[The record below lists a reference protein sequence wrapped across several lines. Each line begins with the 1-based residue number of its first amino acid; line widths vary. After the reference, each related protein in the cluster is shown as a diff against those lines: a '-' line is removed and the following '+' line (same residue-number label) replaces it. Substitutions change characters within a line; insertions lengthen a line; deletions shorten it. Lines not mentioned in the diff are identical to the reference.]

1 MQSTWRRARAVRWAV
16 PVAAFVVVGAAVG
29 AGPVIAAVQGDPT
42 LPDRTA
48 ERLLAEVVK
57 TAQHERPPAMSGT
70 VVETAS
76 LGLPSLPLPSGTSS
90 SPLSLLSGSHT
101 LKVWYGGDGRL
112 RLALPGQMSETDVIS
127 DGKGSTWLWE
137 SDTNTA
143 TRFSLPEDV
152 KGGKGEAAEPRHTAL
167 PTATTPQDIANQLLK
182 AADQNT
188 AVTVENGQHIAGRAA
203 YQLVLT
209 PKDSTSLV
217 DHVTLA
223 LDGETY
229 IPLRVQ
235 IFAKGAAEPA
245 FEIGFTQVSFST
257 PAPENFAFT
266 PPAGAKVNEQKP
278 EAGKPGESLSEGA
291 ELGHDLAGGEAA
303 RAGARSHGSGWGTV
317 AEVPFSLADL
327 SKQQNGRGGNGRGGD
342 PAQLIESVLKSAQR
356 VSGPWGSGRVIKTKL
371 VSVLL
376 TDDGRLFAGAVTPEA
391 LVQAAGRK

>member
-29 AGPVIAAVQGDPT
+29 AGPVIAAVQGDPA

-48 ERLLAEVVK
+48 AQLLAEVAK
-57 TAQHERPPAMSGT
+57 TAQHQQPPAMSGT

-127 DGKGSTWLWE
+127 DGKGSAWLWE
-137 SDTNTA
+137 SATNTV
-143 TRFSLPEDV
+143 TRFTLPEGV
-152 KGGKGEAAEPRHTAL
+152 KGDKGKEAEAAHTAL
-167 PTATTPQDIANQLLK
+167 PTATTPQDLADRLLK
-182 AADQNT
+182 AADEST

-217 DHVTLA
+217 DRVTLA

-245 FEIGFTQVSFST
+245 FEVGFTQVSFSA

-266 PPAGAKVNEQKP
+266 PPAGAKVKEQKP
-278 EAGKPGESLSEGA
+278 EAAKPGEPWSKDGA
-291 ELGHDLAGGEAA
+291 AGHAAPGAEAA
-303 RAGARSHGSGWGTV
+303 RAGARTHGSGWGTV

-327 SKQQNGRGGNGRGGD
+327 SKQQNGPRGGGD
-342 PAQLIESVLKSAQR
+342 PAQMIESVLKSAKQ
-356 VSGPWGSGRVIKTKL
+356 VSGTWGSGKVITTKL